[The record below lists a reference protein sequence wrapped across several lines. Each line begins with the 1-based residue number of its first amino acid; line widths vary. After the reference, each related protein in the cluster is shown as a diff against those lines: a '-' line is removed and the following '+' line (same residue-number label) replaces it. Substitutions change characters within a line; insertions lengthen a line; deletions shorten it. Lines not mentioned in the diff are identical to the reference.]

1 METKDSSSTLE
12 INKTPI
18 NPSDINEEYVENLV
32 KQKDTIEKEIT
43 SIIQYLKSPGNLGLS
58 GGLIDEEGFP
68 IADVGKIIDV
78 RTARHNLACKQN
90 DHIAIMK
97 EIEEGLYALHQNYKL
112 REKPTSTTKKDT
124 PKREEKA
131 LKKPFAIV
139 AEVTPDSP
147 SSMSGL
153 QKDDLIIEFGT
164 VDYDNNRA
172 LKAVADVVQENTP
185 IRLQILRDSQ
195 PTYISLVPAKWAGR
209 GLLGYEVRKE
219 KMKEREM

>member
-1 METKDSSSTLE
+1 METKDTSSTLE
-12 INKTPI
+12 ISKTPI
-18 NPSDINEEYVENLV
+18 DPSNINEEYVENLV

-112 REKPTSTTKKDT
+112 REKPTSTTKKET

-131 LKKPFAIV
+131 PLKKPFAIV
-139 AEVTPDSP
+139 AEVTQDSP
-147 SSMSGL
+147 SSKSGL

-185 IRLQILRDSQ
+185 IRLQILRDSH
-195 PTYISLVPAKWAGR
+195 PTYISLVPAKWEGR
-209 GLLGYEVRKE
+209 GLLGYEKSRK
-219 KMKEREM
+219 RR